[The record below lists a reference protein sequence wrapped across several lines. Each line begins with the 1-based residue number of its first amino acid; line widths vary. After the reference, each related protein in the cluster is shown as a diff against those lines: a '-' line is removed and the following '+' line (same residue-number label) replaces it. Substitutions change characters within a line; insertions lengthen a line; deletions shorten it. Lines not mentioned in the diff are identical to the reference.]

1 MALPRPYDAPRL
13 FAFLASRAIP
23 GVESIQVDEQ
33 QWRYRRALRLSRG
46 SGLGEVH
53 VAQGH
58 ARLTARTLEAADG
71 EAALDAL
78 ERVLDLAPTPSQVDA
93 ELSRHASVRSLIGER
108 PGLRVPRAAD
118 RDEVAFRAL
127 IGQQVSVAA
136 ASTTCGVI
144 AEQYGEDLPLALQ
157 SSDVVRVWPRNA
169 TIASLDPQLL
179 RMPRAKATA
188 VVTLAT
194 ALRDGR
200 VDLTQAPSTVREQ
213 LVSLRGIGPW
223 TAGYVSMRACGDND
237 VLLDGDLI
245 VRRGAALIGFP
256 ETPRALRAATDTLSP
271 WRSYLTMHLWQVYAA
286 RTAKTV

>member
-1 MALPRPYDAPRL
+1 MTLPRPYDAPRL

-23 GVESIQVDEQ
+23 GVESIQVDTQ
-33 QWRYRRALRLSRG
+33 QWCYRRSLRLPHG
-46 SGLGEVH
+46 PGLGEIRV
-53 VAQGH
+53 VQGH
-58 ARLTARTLEAADG
+58 AALTAQTLHAADG
-71 EAALDAL
+71 DAALGAL
-78 ERVLDLAPTPSQVDA
+78 ERVLDLAPTPSKVDIS
-93 ELSRHASVRSLIGER
+93 LSRHALVRSLIRER
-108 PGLRVPRAAD
+108 PGLRVPRASD

-144 AEQYGEDLPLALQ
+144 AEQYGEDLPTALR
-157 SSDVVRVWPRNA
+157 STDVVRTWPRNA
-169 TIASLDPQLL
+169 TIASLDPQQL
-179 RMPRAKATA
+179 RMPHTKAAA
-188 VVTLAT
+188 VVALAT

-223 TAGYVSMRACGDND
+223 TAGYVSMRACDDND

-245 VRRGAALIGFP
+245 VRRGAMMIGLP
-256 ETPRALRAATDTLSP
+256 ERPRALRSATDSLSP